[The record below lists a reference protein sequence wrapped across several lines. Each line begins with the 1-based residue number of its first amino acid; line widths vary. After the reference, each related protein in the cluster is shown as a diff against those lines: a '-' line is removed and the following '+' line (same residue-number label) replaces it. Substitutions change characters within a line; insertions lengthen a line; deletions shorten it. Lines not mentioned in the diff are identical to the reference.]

1 LKFPVPIPRRADRTL
16 LPATLAALLVLSFVL
31 QLMSPVQLA
40 LPEVG
45 IVAPFRLLPTKLGVV
60 VADDEI
66 LARPLF
72 NPTRREG
79 ADPGVVDSAAPLE
92 GARAVGVITA
102 RGVVRVF
109 LQAPDG
115 QVTTLGPG
123 SSYRGWRFMRVSGGQ
138 LVFNRGGETLT
149 LPISAS
155 APPITPG
162 QSDPAQV
169 EEESP

>member
-31 QLMSPVQLA
+31 QLLSPVRLA

-45 IVAPFRLLPTKLGVV
+45 IVGPFRLLPTKSGVV
-60 VADDEI
+60 VVDDEI

-79 ADPGVVDSAAPLE
+79 AEPGVAQSGGPLE

-102 RGVVRVF
+102 RGVSRVF
-109 LQAPDG
+109 LQSPDG
-115 QVTTLGPG
+115 RVTTLGLG
-123 SSYRGWRFMRVSGGQ
+123 GRYRGWRLVRASGGQ
-138 LVFNRGGETLT
+138 LVFNRGGETLA
-149 LPISAS
+149 LPITAS
-155 APPITPG
+155 APPVAPAE
-162 QSDPAQV
+162 SDPAQS
-169 EEESP
+169 EEETP

>member
-1 LKFPVPIPRRADRTL
+1 MKFPVPIPRRADRTL

-45 IVAPFRLLPTKLGVV
+45 IVSPFRLLPTKLGVV
-60 VADDEI
+60 VADEEI

-79 ADPGVVDSAAPLE
+79 AEPGAVESGGPLE

-102 RGVVRVF
+102 RGVIRVF

-115 QVTTLGPG
+115 QVSTLGLG
-123 SSYRGWRFMRVSGGQ
+123 GSYRGWRFVRVSGGQ
-138 LVFNRGGETLT
+138 LVFNRGGETQALS
-149 LPISAS
+149 ISAS
-155 APPITPG
+155 APAIAPG
-162 QSDPAQV
+162 EPDPAQA
-169 EEESP
+169 EEETP